1 MCLFSSYIVR
11 WRLFVNKYL
20 WILLLGFVVL
30 TVGCKESA
38 PPDALPPE
46 AEIEE
51 NEDVGQTPEDV
62 E

>member
-1 MCLFSSYIVR
+1 M
-11 WRLFVNKYL
+11 NKYL